1 VPLYFEAD
9 LAHRPRKTYA
19 WNVAHFADRGCSFDL
34 TCAVTVVDLPH
45 PIIGGP
51 AILQFLGQRVDEPI
65 GEVTK
70 QDVVAFRH
78 SLVGQVSAK
87 NVNHDLRALRF
98 KYSATVAIGLQLMV
112 DLWWLETGRVTA
124 QVPAL
129 GAYSQA
135 HSYNP
140 SDFGAKKPLKVGKKS
155 FRNFPGGLR

>member
-1 VPLYFEAD
+1 MDFYQTS
-9 LAHRPRKTYA
+9 HRKF
-19 WNVAHFADRGCSFDL
+19 V
-34 TCAVTVVDLPH
+34 
-45 PIIGGP
+45 
-51 AILQFLGQRVDEPI
+51 QFLGQRVDEPI

-87 NVNHDLRALRF
+87 TVNHDLKALRF

-112 DLWWLETGRVTA
+112 DPSRLETGRVT
-124 QVPAL
+124 AL

-140 SDFGAKKPLKVGKKS
+140 FGFGAKKPLKVGKRS